1 MSRGKKLAFGV
12 LVLLV
17 VSVSACGGGPKPT
30 ATPALPPMEMAQ
42 RAANVMTAVES
53 MHFIIEREGK
63 AVYIDAGQ
71 LLAFRR
77 AEGDLRLP
85 DRMRALVRVATA
97 FSPIELGM
105 VVLGDEQYTTDPITG
120 EWGVLPPE
128 WGQFN
133 LLVLFAPDT
142 GLQQLLRTGVSDL
155 KLEGTET
162 LDERSYYRLSGR
174 ASGEKMRDMTMGF
187 IGQGDVELEVW
198 VDTQDFYVRQI
209 HLVEPETDPEDP
221 TAWNIQF
228 SNFEEPVEIDPPPVS
243 TLDLVPVGTM

>member
-1 MSRGKKLAFGV
+1 VSCGRRLIFGA
-12 LVLLV
+12 LVLLIV
-17 VSVSACGGGPKPT
+17 GVSACGSGPEPT
-30 ATPALPPMEMAQ
+30 VTPALPPLEMAQ
-42 RAANVMTAVES
+42 RAADVMTSVES

-71 LLAFRR
+71 LLAFSR

-105 VVLGDEQYTTDPITG
+105 VVLGDEQYATDPITG

-155 KLEGTET
+155 KLEGTEK
-162 LDERSYYRLSGR
+162 LDERLYYRLSGR

-198 VDTQDFYVRQI
+198 VDVKDFYVRQI
-209 HLVEPETDPEDP
+209 HLVESETDPEDP

-228 SNFEEPVEIDPPPVS
+228 SNFEEPVDIEPPPVS
-243 TLDLVPVGTM
+243 TLDLVPVGTT